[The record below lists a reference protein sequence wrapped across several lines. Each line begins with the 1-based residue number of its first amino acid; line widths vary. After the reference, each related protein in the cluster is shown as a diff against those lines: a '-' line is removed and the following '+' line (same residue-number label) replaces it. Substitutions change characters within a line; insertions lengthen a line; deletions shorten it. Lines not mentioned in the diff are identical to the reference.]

1 MRYLSSISLALVVLM
16 ALACTATPA
25 EPTPATPAPAAPAP
39 TSSGAFSCMELADKL
54 AAAQTETAAKVL
66 TRSWNE
72 SGCAQKVAGVTK
84 VPTARPTASLKLP
97 FARPTAIPATSTF
110 MDRKFGKTPVPTD
123 CVRVE
128 TTDARKNQSRAAL
141 SGYQL
146 MLNWRVKNI
155 CDVAIT
161 AGQTIVIYDKDKS
174 ILISYVEDSAG
185 VLRLPP
191 GESLL
196 YSAAIKHREA
206 GGDAFHSYEI
216 EVPWKPD

>member
-1 MRYLSSISLALVVLM
+1 MRLLTAISLALVALM

-25 EPTPATPAPAAPAP
+25 APMPAAP

-54 AAAQTETAAKVL
+54 ATAQTETAAMVL

-84 VPTARPTASLKLP
+84 VPTARPTANLKLP

-123 CVRVE
+123 CVRVK

-146 MLNWRVKNI
+146 MLNWRVENV
-155 CDVAIT
+155 CDVAIS
-161 AGQTIVIYDKDKS
+161 AGQTIVLYDKNKS
-174 ILISYVEDSAG
+174 ILNSSVENSKG
-185 VLRLPP
+185 ILKKLLPP

-196 YSAAIKHREA
+196 FSKQVDYGWA

-216 EVPWKPD
+216 EVLWEPD

>member
-1 MRYLSSISLALVVLM
+1 M
-16 ALACTATPA
+16 ALACTATPLA
-25 EPTPATPAPAAPAP
+25 PTPAKP

-54 AAAQTETAAKVL
+54 ATAQTETAARVL
-66 TRSWNE
+66 TSSWNE

-84 VPTARPTASLKLP
+84 VPTARPTA
-97 FARPTAIPATSTF
+97 IPATTMTSREF
-110 MDRKFGKTPVPTD
+110 REFLGLRPAGKTPVPTLTSLDRFLSVPTD
-123 CVRVE
+123 CVRVKKTE
-128 TTDARKNQSRAAL
+128 ARKVRNKYSA

-146 MLNWRVKNI
+146 LLNWRVENI

-161 AGQTIVIYDKDKS
+161 TGQTIVIYDKDKS
-174 ILISYVEDSAG
+174 IITSHVEDSAG
-185 VLRLPP
+185 VLKLLP

-196 YSAAIKHREA
+196 SSTPRDYGWA